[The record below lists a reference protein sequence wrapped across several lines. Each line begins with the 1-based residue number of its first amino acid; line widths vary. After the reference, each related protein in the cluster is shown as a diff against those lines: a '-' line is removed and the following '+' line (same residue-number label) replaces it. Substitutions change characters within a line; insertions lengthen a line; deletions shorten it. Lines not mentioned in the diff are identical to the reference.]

1 MAYTVTAPSFE
12 PVTLALAKEWLKV
25 SGNDEDLSITAIISA
40 ARDYVESHTGQFW
53 AERTVTEY
61 FDCWPDGN
69 TIRLTVAPA
78 SAISSV
84 QYIADGTS
92 SYATFASGNYTK
104 DVISDPPRIVLLD
117 SASWPDLE
125 PIPNAVKV
133 TYTAGLATAGD
144 VPESVKTSM
153 RLLIAFWYENR
164 EDMGLPA
171 AERSAKNLLTT
182 QKRYSF

>member
-12 PVTLALAKEWLKV
+12 PVSLALAKEWLKV
-25 SGNDEDLSITAIISA
+25 SGSDEDSSITAIISA
-40 ARDYVESHTGQFW
+40 AREYVESHTGQFW

-61 FDCWPDGN
+61 FDCWPDCN

-104 DVISDPPRIVLLD
+104 DTISDPPRIVLID
-117 SASWPDLE
+117 GASWPDLE
-125 PIPNAVKV
+125 PILNAVKV

-144 VPESVKTSM
+144 VPESVKTSI

-171 AERSAKNLLTT
+171 TERSAKNLLTT